1 MRPALRYSETIMSI
15 ARLGWILTLAGMCHA
30 AHAAPRARLLIGTEH
45 VPPLVTLAEG
55 GRLAGIATDKVRA
68 IMERT
73 GIDYSIE
80 ILPFK
85 RAYLLARTRT
95 DMCIY
100 SLTRLPEREALF
112 KWVGPI
118 HHSDWT
124 LFGRAG
130 RDYGVKTL
138 EDARKY
144 RIGAFF
150 GDVRGETLAS
160 QGFTVSTVR
169 ERIAN
174 PRKLLVDR
182 IDLWASSLQMG
193 GNILADN
200 GWETQIV
207 PVLTIK
213 RTELYLACSRA
224 VPDALVA
231 HMNAA
236 LEAMEREGVSAQIE
250 RKYERPAAKAR

>member
-1 MRPALRYSETIMSI
+1 MMSI
-15 ARLGWILTLAGMCHA
+15 ARLGWILTLAGLCHA
-30 AHAAPRARLLIGTEH
+30 AHAAPRPRLSIGTEH

-68 IMERT
+68 IMERS
-73 GIDYSIE
+73 GIDYAIE

-118 HHSDWT
+118 HQSDWT

-130 RDYGVKTL
+130 RDYNVKTL

-150 GDVRGETLAS
+150 GDVRGETLAA
-160 QGFTVSTVR
+160 QGFAVSTVR

-182 IDLWASSLQMG
+182 IDLWASSLQMAS
-193 GNILADN
+193 NILSDN
-200 GWETQIV
+200 GWEKQIV

-213 RTELYLACSRA
+213 RTELYLACNTS

-231 HMNAA
+231 RMNAA
-236 LEAMEREGVSAQIE
+236 LQAMAREGVSAQIE
-250 RKYERPAAKAR
+250 RHYERAAPKPR